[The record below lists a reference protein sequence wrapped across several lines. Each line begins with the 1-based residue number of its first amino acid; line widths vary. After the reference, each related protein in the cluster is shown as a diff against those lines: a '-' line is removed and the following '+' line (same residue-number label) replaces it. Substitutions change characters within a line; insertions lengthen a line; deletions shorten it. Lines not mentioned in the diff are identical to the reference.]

1 MTGNIAG
8 LAFVY
13 PCKQRNPRGPGS
25 NQFPTAA
32 SNRITEKPMNRKR
45 RLHAESGIVLSI
57 CAVFVLALAA
67 HASDH
72 RGAFTEEFHQAYAL
86 TPGGRVEL
94 DNINGAVHISTWDR
108 NEVKVDAV
116 KSADSKDRLDE
127 ARIEIDSGSD
137 YLSIRTKYR
146 DHDLTFNWGSHNN
159 PPSVEY
165 TLTVPRGARLDEIK
179 LINGSLDVTGVSG
192 EVRAS
197 CINGALQAR
206 NLSGRAELSTING
219 HLDAKFDQLSGA
231 SIELKSVNGSVELTI
246 PSDSK
251 AEIEASTVSGGIE
264 NDFGLRVN
272 HHSFIGHDL
281 RGELGSGGPHLKL
294 ENVNGH
300 IEIRHASDGRALSP
314 AKDLSH
320 RDKDDDDDSEI

>member
-1 MTGNIAG
+1 MNLEMNRGMNR
-8 LAFVY
+8 
-13 PCKQRNPRGPGS
+13 QR
-25 NQFPTAA
+25 QFPTWLGA
-32 SNRITEKPMNRKR
+32 
-45 RLHAESGIVLSI
+45 VLGTI
-57 CAVFVLALAA
+57 CAPFVLALGA
-67 HASDH
+67 HASES
-72 RGAFTEEFHQAYAL
+72 RAYTEEFHQTYAIN
-86 TPGGRVEL
+86 PDGRVEL

-116 KSADSKDRLDE
+116 KYAGTKERLDD
-127 ARIEIDSGSD
+127 AKIEIDSGKE

-146 DHDLTFNWGSHNN
+146 DHDLNFNWGSHNN
-159 PPSVEY
+159 PPGVEY
-165 TLTVPRGARLDEIK
+165 TLTVPRAARLDEIK

-197 CINGALQAR
+197 CINGKLEAH

-219 HLDAKFDQLSGA
+219 HLDARFDQLAGS
-231 SIELKSVNGSVELTI
+231 SVELNSVNGSVELTI

-272 HHSFIGHDL
+272 HHRFVGHDL
-281 RGELGSGGPHLKL
+281 RGELGSGGPRIKL
-294 ENVNGH
+294 ANVNGR

-314 AKDLSH
+314 VKDLGD
-320 RDKDDDDDSEI
+320 RDKDDDDSEI